1 MSTVITVLQYIAVIL
16 GAVSGICT
24 VLGPILPGKAGAV
37 AKAIGVDIGK
47 ALAALKGVLPSAPT
61 TLLFVALAA
70 VGASTPFALG
80 ACKPGQS
87 QSVVVTLPPLAA
99 CVIEAAG
106 SDFVAALNDP
116 LTLVPVIAGACA
128 QYGLVT
134 AESILAIIESW
145 FASAPSFDAGPP
157 DGAVGGAVSVQ
168 AARLANV
175 RDVLR
180 GIVNIHAVQGH

>member
-1 MSTVITVLQYIAVIL
+1 MRFLVPHAVMAL
-16 GAVSGICT
+16 
-24 VLGPILPGKAGAV
+24 
-37 AKAIGVDIGK
+37 
-47 ALAALKGVLPSAPT
+47 ALAAPVGSAC
-61 TLLFVALAA
+61 FV
-70 VGASTPFALG
+70 V
-80 ACKPGQS
+80 ACTSAQG

-145 FASAPSFDAGPP
+145 FASAPSFDAGAT
-157 DGAVGGAVSVQ
+157 DGAAAGGAVSVQ

-180 GIVNIHAVQGH
+180 GIVNIRAVQGH